1 MKPMK
6 HIGKVT
12 NTGMK
17 CIVVFREIYDE
28 RGNVSDDKSCLVI
41 ETQRLP
47 DMEHDDMVR
56 VVESEEA
63 QSAKEFYEICHRRMF
78 SDGTNMLVGLHNKG
92 YLRKYPTDAIE
103 LTPNNHTSIKLSEVN
118 HIIRKQKTGM
128 NENDIKNSMVNDT
141 DSPPRQQTSLSTPPL
156 PANTPGV
163 LDDTTIAK
171 NMLTQAETFLLE
183 AARLQNEAYTM
194 SPGLKPKKGRP
205 KKSDC

>member
-1 MKPMK
+1 
-6 HIGKVT
+6 
-12 NTGMK
+12 
-17 CIVVFREIYDE
+17 
-28 RGNVSDDKSCLVI
+28 
-41 ETQRLP
+41 
-47 DMEHDDMVR
+47 
-56 VVESEEA
+56 
-63 QSAKEFYEICHRRMF
+63 
-78 SDGTNMLVGLHNKG
+78 
-92 YLRKYPTDAIE
+92 
-103 LTPNNHTSIKLSEVN
+103 
-118 HIIRKQKTGM
+118 M

-205 KKSDC
+205 KKATVDANT